1 MIWAGSQLSA
11 RRTLK
16 GRLSGESPLSDLQS
30 DLWRP
35 EPRLWGQAGVLSLL
49 FFFLFYL
56 LNRNFRRVP
65 SRALSDWEATAVGF
79 SQLHGA
85 VLGG

>member
-16 GRLSGESPLSDLQS
+16 GRLSGESPSSDLQS

-35 EPRLWGQAGVLSLL
+35 EPRLWGPGWRSQPP
-49 FFFLFYL
+49 FLF
-56 LNRNFRRVP
+56 LNRNFRRVAP
-65 SRALSDWEATAVGF
+65 RAVSDWEAAALGF
-79 SQLHGA
+79 SQRHGA